1 VGWRGFALDRLQEQC
16 HPIVAALV
24 VGIFWGLWHIPLFFL
39 TGSGMTSFPLW
50 PWFAGLIG
58 RSYLVAWLYNRSCR
72 SLPVAIAFHLASNI
86 FGAFLGVDSF
96 GALAAVTVAAVAA
109 VIAASGGRLGKQ
121 IESAALSTDMHHTP

>member
-1 VGWRGFALDRLQEQC
+1 MSLAGIAVLAAISLLANPWEEVGWRGFALDRLQEQC

-58 RSYLVAWLYNRSCR
+58 RSYLVAWL
-72 SLPVAIAFHLASNI
+72 
-86 FGAFLGVDSF
+86 
-96 GALAAVTVAAVAA
+96 
-109 VIAASGGRLGKQ
+109 
-121 IESAALSTDMHHTP
+121 